1 MTSISKINK
10 VEVNEHLISD
20 SKINNIDEVFH
31 LSLVLSYSDQVLDL
45 ILYIFLSHLLCIKNI
60 NFI

>member
-1 MTSISKINK
+1 VTSISKINK